1 MAKVIALANQKG
13 GVGKT
18 TTAINLAASL
28 ALLGKKVLL
37 LDADPQANA
46 TSGLGFDINLEGIY
60 ECIAGL
66 RKPEEVILQ
75 SPDVKNLW
83 LLPSSIDLVA
93 ADTELPKLE
102 DAHHVMK
109 RIVDAVRERF
119 DYIFI
124 DCSPSLGYTTV
135 NILTAADTVLIP
147 VQCEYLALEGLSKL
161 LNTIRKVK
169 SGLNPALDIEGFLL
183 TMYMRNRLNNQVV
196 NEVRE
201 HFGPLAY
208 DTIIQRNIRLGE
220 APSHGKPVMLYD
232 AGAVGCGELSHAG
245 PGIPQAQPQTE
256 KITYRNETTE
266 GIRART
272 GRHIRH
278 RRRRR
283 QAQADEPDVRDRR
296 HGDHSQPHAAAYAV
310 RRGGARRTGRLDPPA
325 GGHPAHHGQEI
336 RRRKIYHHQRRTPLA
351 CGAARR
357 PDEPPGLYPRGG
369 RREPARHGPGG
380 EHASAR
386 ISMP

>member
-1 MAKVIALANQKG
+1 MAKVIALSNQKG

-60 ECIAGL
+60 ECITGQKRA
-66 RKPEEVILQ
+66 EEVILR

-93 ADTELPKLE
+93 ADTELPNLE
-102 DAHHVMK
+102 DSHRVIKA
-109 RIVDAVRERF
+109 IVDSVRERF

-124 DCSPSLGYTTV
+124 DCSPSLGYTTL

-169 SGLNPALDIEGFLL
+169 SGLNPSLDIEGFLL

-232 AGAVGCGELSHAG
+232 AGAVGSENYLNLAR
-245 PGIPQAQPQTE
+245 E
-256 KITYRNETTE
+256 FLKRN
-266 GIRART
+266 
-272 GRHIRH
+272 
-278 RRRRR
+278 
-283 QAQADEPDVRDRR
+283 
-296 HGDHSQPHAAAYAV
+296 
-310 RRGGARRTGRLDPPA
+310 
-325 GGHPAHHGQEI
+325 
-336 RRRKIYHHQRRTPLA
+336 RKR
-351 CGAARR
+351 
-357 PDEPPGLYPRGG
+357 
-369 RREPARHGPGG
+369 
-380 EHASAR
+380 SK
-386 ISMP
+386 

>member
-28 ALLGKKVLL
+28 ALLGQKVLL

-60 ECIAGL
+60 ECISGA
-66 RKPEEVILQ
+66 RKAEEVILE
-75 SPDVKNLW
+75 SPEIEHLS

-93 ADTELPKLE
+93 ADAELPKME
-102 DAHHVMK
+102 DAHRVIK
-109 RIVDAVRERF
+109 RIVDSVRDRY

-161 LNTIRKVK
+161 LATIRKVQG
-169 SGLNPALDIEGFLL
+169 SLNPALRIEGFLL

-196 NEVRE
+196 TEVRE
-201 HFGPLAY
+201 HFGELAY

-232 AGAVGCGELSHAG
+232 ATAIGSENYLSLAR
-245 PGIPQAQPQTE
+245 E
-256 KITYRNETTE
+256 FLKRNKNN
-266 GIRART
+266 G
-272 GRHIRH
+272 
-278 RRRRR
+278 
-283 QAQADEPDVRDRR
+283 
-296 HGDHSQPHAAAYAV
+296 
-310 RRGGARRTGRLDPPA
+310 
-325 GGHPAHHGQEI
+325 
-336 RRRKIYHHQRRTPLA
+336 
-351 CGAARR
+351 
-357 PDEPPGLYPRGG
+357 
-369 RREPARHGPGG
+369 
-380 EHASAR
+380 
-386 ISMP
+386 

>member
-46 TSGLGFDINLEGIY
+46 TSGLGFDIDLEGIY
-60 ECIAGL
+60 ECIAGS
-66 RKPEEVILQ
+66 RQAEEVILQ

-93 ADTELPKLE
+93 ADAELPKME
-102 DAHHVMK
+102 EPHRVIK
-109 RIVDAVRERF
+109 RIVDSVRERF
-119 DYIFI
+119 DYLFI

-135 NILTAADTVLIP
+135 NILTAADSVLVP

-161 LNTIRKVK
+161 LATIRKVK
-169 SGLNPALDIEGFLL
+169 SSLNPTLEVEGFLL

-201 HFGPLAY
+201 HFGELAY
-208 DTIIQRNIRLGE
+208 DTVIQRNIRLGE

-232 AGAVGCGELSHAG
+232 AAAVGSENYLNLAR
-245 PGIPQAQPQTE
+245 E
-256 KITYRNETTE
+256 FLKRNK
-266 GIRART
+266 
-272 GRHIRH
+272 
-278 RRRRR
+278 R
-283 QAQADEPDVRDRR
+283 Q
-296 HGDHSQPHAAAYAV
+296 
-310 RRGGARRTGRLDPPA
+310 
-325 GGHPAHHGQEI
+325 
-336 RRRKIYHHQRRTPLA
+336 
-351 CGAARR
+351 
-357 PDEPPGLYPRGG
+357 
-369 RREPARHGPGG
+369 
-380 EHASAR
+380 
-386 ISMP
+386 

>member
-60 ECIAGL
+60 ECLTGT
-66 RKPEEVILQ
+66 KEPHEVILR
-75 SPDVKNLW
+75 STEVKNLSV
-83 LLPSSIDLVA
+83 LPSSIDLVA
-93 ADTELPKLE
+93 ADTELPKME
-102 DAHHVMK
+102 NAHHVMK
-109 RIVDAVRERF
+109 RIVESVRADY

-124 DCSPSLGYTTV
+124 DCSPSLGFTTV

-169 SGLNPALDIEGFLL
+169 SGLNPSLEIEGFLL

-201 HFGPLAY
+201 HFGPMAY

-232 AGAVGCGELSHAG
+232 AAAVGSENYLNLAR
-245 PGIPQAQPQTE
+245 E
-256 KITYRNETTE
+256 FLKRN
-266 GIRART
+266 
-272 GRHIRH
+272 
-278 RRRRR
+278 
-283 QAQADEPDVRDRR
+283 
-296 HGDHSQPHAAAYAV
+296 
-310 RRGGARRTGRLDPPA
+310 
-325 GGHPAHHGQEI
+325 
-336 RRRKIYHHQRRTPLA
+336 RKKR
-351 CGAARR
+351 
-357 PDEPPGLYPRGG
+357 
-369 RREPARHGPGG
+369 
-380 EHASAR
+380 
-386 ISMP
+386 